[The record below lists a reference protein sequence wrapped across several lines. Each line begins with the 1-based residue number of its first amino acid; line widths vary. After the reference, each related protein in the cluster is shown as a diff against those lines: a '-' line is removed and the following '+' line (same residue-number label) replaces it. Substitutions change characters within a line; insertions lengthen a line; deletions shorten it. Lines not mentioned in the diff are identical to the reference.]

1 MSLRDY
7 QQQAVDVALAKR
19 RGLLVLPTGSG
30 KSHIIAGIVNG
41 LDGNVVILQ
50 PTKEILES
58 NYQKIQQSGFWGA
71 TIFSASC
78 NAKQV
83 GKATYGTIGSVISHI
98 ERFRPLEAIIV
109 DEAHL
114 TNARGGQYD
123 EFIKVLDAPMLIG
136 LTATPYR
143 LYSNREWGSQVKML
157 HRTRPRIFKE
167 ILHVTQCSDLAES
180 GYLHKP
186 TYVVSDAGDKSI
198 LQANT
203 VGSEYTDD
211 SMRLYLFSINAPHGI
226 LDAAKDAVSRGV
238 KHILVFTPSLA
249 ESDQAVALMNDAS
262 IASDTICG
270 TTPKRERESKLA
282 AFRSGSI
289 KAMVNVGV
297 LTTGYDFPELDCII
311 SARPTMS
318 LALYYQIIGRGVR
331 PHPSKSELLIYDLVD
346 NYSRFG
352 DPIDMRIVADASGQY
367 DVLSSTGRLT
377 TRDILAEPEMN
388 EIIPFGKFKDQQL
401 QDVDTEYLEYYC
413 RERKMGPR
421 WHMFN
426 FELIRR
432 SIWEKDGINDTLGHN
447 NLA

>member
-1 MSLRDY
+1 MPLRDY

-41 LDGNVVILQ
+41 LEGNVIILQ

-58 NYQKIQQSGFWGA
+58 NYQKIQQSGYWGA

-78 NAKQV
+78 NAKQI
-83 GKATYGTIGSVISHI
+83 GKATYGTIASVVKHI

-123 EFIKVLDAPMLIG
+123 DFIKALDPPMLIG

-143 LYSNREWGSQVKML
+143 LYSNQNWGSQVKML
-157 HRTRPRIFKE
+157 HRTRPQIFKE
-167 ILHVTQCSDLAES
+167 ILHVTQCSDLAET
-180 GYLHKP
+180 GHLHKP
-186 TYVVSDAGDKSI
+186 TYIISDAGDKSI
-198 LQANT
+198 LQTNT
-203 VGSEYTDD
+203 VGSEYTDR
-211 SMRLYLFSINAPHGI
+211 SMELYLFSINAPHGI
-226 LDAAKDAVSRGV
+226 LEAAQSAIFRGV

-249 ESDQAVALMNDAS
+249 ESGQAVGLLNDAG
-262 IASDTICG
+262 IKSDSVCG
-270 TTPKRERESKLA
+270 TTPKRVRELKLA
-282 AFRSGSI
+282 NFRCGLTTV
-289 KAMVNVGV
+289 MVNVGV

-318 LALYYQIIGRGVR
+318 LALFYQIIGRGVR
-331 PHPSKSELLIYDLVD
+331 PHPSKGELLIYDLVD
-346 NYSRFG
+346 NFAKFG
-352 DPIDMRIVADASGQY
+352 DPIDMRIIADASGQY
-367 DVLSSTGRLT
+367 DVLSATGRLT

-388 EIIPFGKFKDQQL
+388 DRIEFGKYKGKLL
-401 QDVDTEYLEYYC
+401 QDVPPEYLEWYC
-413 RERKMGPR
+413 ENGRMGPA

-426 FELIRR
+426 FELMRR
-432 SIWEKDGINDTLGHN
+432 RIWPVHTQV
-447 NLA
+447 